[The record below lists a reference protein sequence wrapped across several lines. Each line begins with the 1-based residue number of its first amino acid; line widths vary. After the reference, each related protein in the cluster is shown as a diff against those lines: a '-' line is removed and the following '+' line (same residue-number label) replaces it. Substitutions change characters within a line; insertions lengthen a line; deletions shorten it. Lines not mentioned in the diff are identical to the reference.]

1 MGSKNRGTGAQDV
14 PCESKHIT
22 MDFMQ
27 PIELE
32 LVLSLIIRFRSACPV
47 SLPAEKIGG
56 DKTYVL
62 EEVR

>member
-1 MGSKNRGTGAQDV
+1 
-14 PCESKHIT
+14 